1 VITSIAS
8 ASSNTAAATNTNSST
23 ASGFASLQIVTA
35 SCHGVLNT
43 QFIAPSPKPSW
54 FDDLNGKLDAAKVLA
69 NQWIDD
75 IAPKLTASIPSH
87 VIDYGTTYTALT
99 DQIVDL
105 LNKNPTAKGKD
116 NPVVQQVFALISA
129 LHDEIE
135 TIITDVIGT
144 QEQLKI
150 WGDAMQKSHDDLFA
164 GAANIQSLQVDLQ
177 ADIGK
182 MNAAIQGLRAQI
194 DAENKAIVAGA
205 LAIGVGLFALVV
217 GIALAPVTG
226 GASLIVSGIGG
237 AAIIGGAVTWG
248 VMQAKIN
255 GQFDEIAEDQNKISD
270 DKRQLVALQGLSLAA
285 NSAISS
291 IATATS
297 ALSDVK
303 VMWTMFQ
310 NELQGTMDK
319 LEKTDENLSAIV
331 NKAYIIAAQN
341 EWNLAVQFAQQLSGM
356 TVPVEQKTLPMAA

>member
-1 VITSIAS
+1 MITSIAS
-8 ASSNTAAATNTNSST
+8 VSSNNTAAATNTNSST

-105 LNKNPTAKGKD
+105 LNKNPTAKGKG

-135 TIITDVIGT
+135 TIVTDVIGT

-164 GAANIQSLQVDLQ
+164 GQPTFNRC
-177 ADIGK
+177 K
-182 MNAAIQGLRAQI
+182 
-194 DAENKAIVAGA
+194 
-205 LAIGVGLFALVV
+205 
-217 GIALAPVTG
+217 
-226 GASLIVSGIGG
+226 
-237 AAIIGGAVTWG
+237 
-248 VMQAKIN
+248 
-255 GQFDEIAEDQNKISD
+255 
-270 DKRQLVALQGLSLAA
+270 
-285 NSAISS
+285 S
-291 IATATS
+291 ICRPTS
-297 ALSDVK
+297 AR
-303 VMWTMFQ
+303 
-310 NELQGTMDK
+310 
-319 LEKTDENLSAIV
+319 
-331 NKAYIIAAQN
+331 
-341 EWNLAVQFAQQLSGM
+341 
-356 TVPVEQKTLPMAA
+356 

>member
-1 VITSIAS
+1 MLTSVSTNAPD
-8 ASSNTAAATNTNSST
+8 ATDTNSNT
-23 ASGFASLQIVTA
+23 ASGFASLQIVTSA
-35 SCHGVLNT
+35 CHAVLNT
-43 QFIAPSPKPSW
+43 QFIAPTPKPSW
-54 FDDLNGKLDAAKVLA
+54 FDDLNAKLDAAKVLA

-75 IAPKLTASIPSH
+75 IAPKLTASVPSH

-99 DQIVDL
+99 DQIIDL
-105 LNKNPTAKGKD
+105 LNKNPNAKGKD
-116 NPVVQQVFALISA
+116 DPVVQQVFALISA
-129 LHDEIE
+129 LHDEVE

-144 QEQLKI
+144 QEQLKT

-164 GAANIQSLQVDLQ
+164 GAANIQSLQIDLQ

-182 MNAAIQGLRAQI
+182 MNSAIQGLQAQI

-237 AAIIGGAVTWG
+237 AAIVGGAVTWG

-255 GQFDEIAEDQNKISD
+255 SQFSEIAEDQKKISD

-310 NELQGTMDK
+310 NDLQGTMNK

-331 NKAYIIAAQN
+331 NKAYVIAAQK

-356 TVPVEQKTLPMAA
+356 SVPVQEKTLPMAA

>member
-1 VITSIAS
+1 
-8 ASSNTAAATNTNSST
+8 
-23 ASGFASLQIVTA
+23 
-35 SCHGVLNT
+35 
-43 QFIAPSPKPSW
+43 
-54 FDDLNGKLDAAKVLA
+54 
-69 NQWIDD
+69 
-75 IAPKLTASIPSH
+75 
-87 VIDYGTTYTALT
+87 
-99 DQIVDL
+99 
-105 LNKNPTAKGKD
+105 
-116 NPVVQQVFALISA
+116 
-129 LHDEIE
+129 
-135 TIITDVIGT
+135 
-144 QEQLKI
+144 
-150 WGDAMQKSHDDLFA
+150 MQKSHDDLFA

-255 GQFDEIAEDQNKISD
+255 GQFDEIAEDQKKISD

-356 TVPVEQKTLPMAA
+356 AVPVEAKTLAMAA

>member
-1 VITSIAS
+1 MLTSVSTNAP
-8 ASSNTAAATNTNSST
+8 AATDTNSNT

-35 SCHGVLNT
+35 ACHGVLNT

-54 FDDLNGKLDAAKVLA
+54 FDDLNAKLDAAKVLA

-75 IAPKLTASIPSH
+75 IAPKLTASVPSH

-99 DQIVDL
+99 DQIIDL
-105 LNKNPTAKGKD
+105 LNKNPNAKGKD
-116 NPVVQQVFALISA
+116 DPVVQQVFALISA
-129 LHDEIE
+129 LHDEVE

-144 QEQLKI
+144 QEQLKT

-164 GAANIQSLQVDLQ
+164 GAANIQSLQIDLQ

-182 MNAAIQGLRAQI
+182 MNSAIQGLQAQI

-205 LAIGVGLFALVV
+205 MAIGVGLFALVV

-255 GQFDEIAEDQNKISD
+255 SQFAEIAEDQKRIAD
-270 DKRQLVALQGLSLAA
+270 DKRQLIALQGLSLAA

-310 NELQGTMDK
+310 NDLQGTMNK

-331 NKAYIIAAQN
+331 NKAYVIAAQK

-356 TVPVEQKTLPMAA
+356 SVPVQEKTLPMAA